1 MTAERT
7 ARILSWCFAGIAAAL
22 SLYTLLARWAV
33 NADWFG
39 KQDMGWALF
48 FSFSGA
54 WTLVACF
61 WLAFAALGAAIAIK
75 LTRSGPAW
83 PMLVA
88 AVLSALPFLVIR

>member
-1 MTAERT
+1 VTVERT
-7 ARILSWCFAGIAAAL
+7 ARILSWCFVGIAAAL

-39 KQDMGWALF
+39 KQDMAWALF

-61 WLAFAALGAAIAIK
+61 WLALTALGAAIAIK

-83 PMLVA
+83 PVLVA
-88 AVLSALPFLVIR
+88 AALAALPFLVMR